1 VFGVGNN
8 SQSAAATTFKP
19 IVGDTEGHD
28 SLLLSEN
35 SSGLKL
41 GQYPKDRSDTDKGP
55 VQVNSHLTTNVSMLT
70 PDHGRQ

>member
-28 SLLLSEN
+28 SLLSEN